1 MTTLD
6 WTEEDYKAAVKVCRD
21 MGRISVSAIQRH
33 LRMGYVKAWRIVDE
47 MGRRGDA
54 VLGENRAWVLLPAP
68 VTPAPCTLTQFRA
81 VLIRHCVI
89 GYDAIADGEHYDG
102 GRTLKA
108 TAAAFEEIRA
118 MMGGQAV

>member
-1 MTTLD
+1 MTATKRSCFIHG
-6 WTEEDYKAAVKVCRD
+6 WYE
-21 MGRISVSAIQRH
+21 
-33 LRMGYVKAWRIVDE
+33 
-47 MGRRGDA
+47 
-54 VLGENRAWVLLPAP
+54 GETCSQCQPQIPPAP

-81 VLIRHCVI
+81 VLIRHCVV

-108 TAAAFEEIRA
+108 TAAAFKEIRA

>member
-1 MTTLD
+1 VRLYELA
-6 WTEEDYKAAVKVCRD
+6 WE
-21 MGRISVSAIQRH
+21 MGHSS
-33 LRMGYVKAWRIVDE
+33 GYHEVESYYDE
-47 MGRRGDA
+47 MA
-54 VLGENRAWVLLPAP
+54 ELLTPNAPAP

-81 VLIRHCVI
+81 VLIRHCVV

-108 TAAAFEEIRA
+108 TAAALEEIRA